1 MINWLNKLK
10 ILVNT
15 WKIIPVI
22 FLFILIGSL
31 MIHGLYSINQDIG
44 RHIKTGEIIWQ
55 TKSVP
60 NINLFS
66 FTVPDH
72 SFINHHWLAEVI
84 FYLLNL
90 AVGLKGL
97 IIFKVIINLLSFLLI
112 YLAVRKRA
120 SIWTIVPIFV
130 LSILIFTERT
140 DVRPEIF
147 SYLCLA
153 YYLFAISKSKYENSH
168 HWLYALPFI
177 QIFWTNTHIYFALGP
192 ILFFFY
198 LIDRFIE
205 SSYDYNGGL
214 FGFKDRHCNRP
225 VLIIFVLVIL
235 STLVNPNF
243 INGALAPLKILID
256 YGYSIVENQNI
267 FFLTDYGISKFTI
280 SLFEL
285 SVIVFILSYV
295 VAIRRGAK
303 KITFEILT
311 GLAFIIL
318 AGKMIRNFG
327 PYAFVFASI
336 ASTNFGYIKKDISKK
351 MALTLSIITVIGLSY
366 LSYSVYSD
374 SFYNFIGSYKHFEL
388 AIPSGAE
395 GAVNFIKENKIKG
408 PVFNNFDIGSYMIWK
423 MYPDEKVFVD
433 GRPEAYGQEFFD
445 NIYKPMQEDPK
456 VWTKLSEQYDIN
468 YILFTHTDITPW
480 AQIFLNRISQDK
492 NWPMIYLDGNSVIFI
507 KDTIANKALISKSRI
522 TPK

>member
-168 HWLYALPFI
+168 HWLYVLPFI
-177 QIFWTNTHIYFALGP
+177 QIFWTNTHIYFALG
-192 ILFFFY
+192 IGLLLAY
-198 LIDRFIE
+198 LIDRYLHE
-205 SSYDYNGGL
+205 TDHTLVHRTAY
-214 FGFKDRHCNRP
+214 
-225 VLIIFVLVIL
+225 IFVAACLA
-235 STLVNPNF
+235 TLINPNF
-243 INGALAPLKILID
+243 IDGALAPFKILTD
-256 YGYSIVENQNI
+256 YGYSIIENQNI

-311 GLAFIIL
+311 GLVFIIL

-336 ASTNFGYIKKDISKK
+336 VSTNFGYIKTDVSKK
-351 MALTLSIITVIGLSY
+351 MVIILSAITTISLGYLSY
-366 LSYSVYSD
+366 LIYNN

-395 GAVNFIKENKIKG
+395 GAINFIKENKIKG

-445 NIYKPMQEDPK
+445 KIYKPMQEDPK
-456 VWTKLSEQYDIN
+456 VWANLSKQYNIN
-468 YILFTHTDITPW
+468 YVLFTHTDITPW
-480 AQIFLNRISQDK
+480 SRIFLNRISQDK